1 MYKDKEKQREA
12 TRERVRRYREK
23 GVTSST
29 VDKALQGKELTL
41 EVAKEMSM
49 PTVDN
54 VDYNFKVPE
63 RAKVLPPDV
72 IKGILAC
79 LRGRAD
85 VRGEKHALF
94 DDSEARW
101 DRAINYHNWRLSYKT
116 SGNASLMLTSSLKYG
131 SHKKHFAN

>member
-1 MYKDKEKQREA
+1 MYKDKEKQRET

-29 VDKALQGKELTL
+29 VDKALRGKELTL
-41 EVAKEMSM
+41 EVAKEIST

-85 VRGEKHALF
+85 VAKIYGEKHALL

-101 DRAINYHNWRLSYKT
+101 DCAINYHNWRLAYQPVLIKRLAT
-116 SGNASLMLTSSLKYG
+116 MLTSP
-131 SHKKHFAN
+131 

>member
-12 TRERVRRYREK
+12 TRERIRRYREK

-41 EVAKEMSM
+41 EVAKKMEVST

-54 VDYNFKVPE
+54 NFKVPE
-63 RAKVLPPDV
+63 RAKVLPPEV
-72 IKGILAC
+72 IKGILAI
-79 LRGRAD
+79 LHSRA
-85 VRGEKHALF
+85 ETKKLF

-101 DRAINYHNWRLSYKT
+101 DRAINYHNWRLSYKPIKRLFDVNIFFKV
-116 SGNASLMLTSSLKYG
+116 SARM
-131 SHKKHFAN
+131 

>member
-41 EVAKEMSM
+41 EVAKEMST
-49 PTVDN
+49 PTV
-54 VDYNFKVPE
+54 VDYNFNVPE
-63 RAKVLPPDV
+63 RAKVLPPEV

-79 LRGRAD
+79 LRGRG
-85 VRGEKHALF
+85 RGEKHALL

-101 DRAINYHNWRLSYKT
+101 DCAINYHNWRLAYQPVLIKRLAT
-116 SGNASLMLTSSLKYG
+116 SRLSSLKYHTCPPL
-131 SHKKHFAN
+131 SS

>member
-1 MYKDKEKQREA
+1 MYKDKEKQRET
-12 TRERVRRYREK
+12 TRERVRRYRGK

-41 EVAKEMSM
+41 EVAKEMST
-49 PTVDN
+49 PTV

-85 VRGEKHALF
+85 VAKIYSEKHALF

-101 DRAINYHNWRLSYKT
+101 DRAINYHNWRLSYKQR
-116 SGNASLMLTSSLKYG
+116 LSSLKYG
-131 SHKKHFAN
+131 

>member
-1 MYKDKEKQREA
+1 MDRKEYQKEWIRKKRA
-12 TRERVRRYREK
+12 NK
-23 GVTSST
+23 
-29 VDKALQGKELTL
+29 GKELTL
-41 EVAKEMSM
+41 EVAKGMST

-63 RAKVLPPDV
+63 CAKVLPPEV

-85 VRGEKHALF
+85 VAIRGEKHALF

-101 DRAINYHNWRLSYKT
+101 DRAINYHNWRLSYKQR
-116 SGNASLMLTSSLKYG
+116 LSSLKYG
-131 SHKKHFAN
+131 

>member
-41 EVAKEMSM
+41 EVAKKMEVST
-49 PTVDN
+49 PVIEG
-54 VDYNFKVPE
+54 YNFKVPE
-63 RAKVLPPDV
+63 RAKVLPPEV

-79 LRGRAD
+79 LRGR

-101 DRAINYHNWRLSYKT
+101 GCAINYHNWRLAYKPIKRLFDVNIFFKVSACT
-116 SGNASLMLTSSLKYG
+116 
-131 SHKKHFAN
+131 

>member
-1 MYKDKEKQREA
+1 MYKDKALQKEA
-12 TRERVRRYREK
+12 TRERVRRYRGK

-29 VDKALQGKELTL
+29 VGKALQGKELTL
-41 EVAKEMSM
+41 EVAKKIEVNT

-63 RAKVLPPDV
+63 RAKVLPPEV

-85 VRGEKHALF
+85 VAIRGEKHALF

-101 DRAINYHNWRLSYKT
+101 DRAINYHNWRLSYKQR
-116 SGNASLMLTSSLKYG
+116 LSSLKYPHACG
-131 SHKKHFAN
+131 RN